1 MSVFEK
7 NIIRNKILKRTGVV
21 DIGSNTIRL
30 VVFEG
35 PSRSPRYFYNE
46 KVNCGLG
53 MGLMQSGKLN
63 DKGQKKAYKTIQRFN
78 YILKS
83 MDVFKTYFIATS
95 AVRNAKNGNQFINR
109 IEKNIRIKIKV
120 ITGIEEGILAA
131 SGVLMGWPKASG
143 LVCDIGGSSLEL
155 VYLKSGKIITSQSFK
170 LGPLALQYHQ
180 NEDKFKQRYI
190 NQELSKINKRFPK
203 NINSLFLVGGCWRA
217 IAKIHMNLTY
227 YPLKVLQGYKTCV
240 DDFDKTLKTIFNRK
254 ISYLLKKTSSSEE
267 RVKLLPDA
275 CKVLISIYNRFNP
288 EQLFFSGYG
297 IREGIFFSQFSEEIR
312 KLDPLIQA
320 CLYLENNRSRFPG
333 FGKLLFEWLLPIFP
347 EIDKNQK
354 KLYLAACYLHDT
366 IWQAH
371 PDYRSEVCFE
381 TVTGANLGGIDHSG
395 RIFLAISLMSRY
407 KKTDLNE
414 INEKYLTLL
423 NITKIKEAI
432 ILGACMRLGAMLSV
446 NIKENL
452 IKTKIYIQENTIY
465 LKMMEKDNLF
475 GDAVEKRLN
484 HLSTLMNLKSKI
496 FLE

>member
-1 MSVFEK
+1 MEINAYLAVISFHSLE
-7 NIIRNKILKRTGVV
+7 
-21 DIGSNTIRL
+21 DRL
-30 VVFEG
+30 VKN
-35 PSRSPRYFYNE
+35 YFRDN
-46 KVNCGLG
+46 KV
-53 MGLMQSGKLN
+53 
-63 DKGQKKAYKTIQRFN
+63 KK
-78 YILKS
+78 
-83 MDVFKTYFIATS
+83 
-95 AVRNAKNGNQFINR
+95 NR
-109 IEKNIRIKIKV
+109 IFQNNKSWGFE
-120 ITGIEEGILAA
+120 ILTKK
-131 SGVLMGWPKASG
+131 P
-143 LVCDIGGSSLEL
+143 
-155 VYLKSGKIITSQSFK
+155 II
-170 LGPLALQYHQ
+170 P
-180 NEDKFKQRYI
+180 
-190 NQELSKINKRFPK
+190 SKIE
-203 NINSLFLVGGCWRA
+203 V
-217 IAKIHMNLTY
+217 
-227 YPLKVLQGYKTCV
+227 
-240 DDFDKTLKTIFNRK
+240 
-254 ISYLLKKTSSSEE
+254 
-267 RVKLLPDA
+267 
-275 CKVLISIYNRFNP
+275 
-288 EQLFFSGYG
+288 
-297 IREGIFFSQFSEEIR
+297 
-312 KLDPLIQA
+312 
-320 CLYLENNRSRFPG
+320 LENNRSRFPG

-347 EIDKNQK
+347 ELDKNQK